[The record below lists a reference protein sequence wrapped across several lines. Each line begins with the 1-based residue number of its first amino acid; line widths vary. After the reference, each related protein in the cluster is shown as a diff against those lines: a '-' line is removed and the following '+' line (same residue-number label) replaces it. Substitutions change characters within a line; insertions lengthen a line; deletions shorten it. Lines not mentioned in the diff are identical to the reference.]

1 MTQLL
6 SVHGG
11 KDRPRPAA
19 AILHTLNT
27 FALDVMTIPSK
38 EDLFW
43 YVARNVAG
51 RLGFIDCV
59 IYEADAAETELR
71 QAAAL
76 GEKNPY
82 DRAIINPLTIPFG
95 RGVTGRVAA
104 GREPIIISDL
114 LEDADYISD
123 TQPARSEICVP
134 LLANGRVLGV
144 IDSEHPE
151 PGVFGPGELEIL
163 TTVAAMTSAKLELLA
178 EVERSA
184 ERYREVVRSHHQLA
198 EEVGARR
205 SLEAQLLEAR
215 KMEAVGRL
223 TGGFAHSFNNILTA
237 IGGNLDLA
245 AMERVSN
252 PGRESLDEAKAATAR
267 GASLIRDML
276 AFAQRMQLRPETVD
290 LNRLVPE
297 VCERAGMHL
306 APIRTDLGQHV
317 LSVEIDP
324 VAAEVALVN
333 LMLNARDAMPDG
345 GELWLRTRTVMHH
358 LGQRKEPDLVPGAYV
373 RLDVTDMGVGIDPK
387 VRSRIFDP
395 FFTTKPASKGTGLGL
410 SMVKGFM
417 EQSGGGIAAS
427 PAEPCGTTVSLFFPV
442 ADQTSA

>member
-1 MTQLL
+1 MAQLL
-6 SVHGG
+6 SLQGG
-11 KDRPRPAA
+11 KERPGPAA
-19 AILHTLNT
+19 AILHTLNA
-27 FALDVMTIPSK
+27 FALDVMTIPSR

-43 YVARNVAG
+43 YVARNVVG

-59 IYEADAAETELR
+59 IYEADDMGTELR

-82 DRAIINPLTIPFG
+82 DRAIINPLRIPFG
-95 RGVTGRVAA
+95 RGVTGRTAA
-104 GREPIIISDL
+104 GREPIIVSDL
-114 LEDADYISD
+114 LEDADYIPD

-134 LLANGRVLGV
+134 LLAKGRVLGV
-144 IDSEHPE
+144 IDSEHPD
-151 PGVFGPGELEIL
+151 PGAFGPRELEIL

-178 EVERSA
+178 EAERSA
-184 ERYREVVRSHHQLA
+184 ERYREVVRSHRQLA

-237 IGGNLDLA
+237 IGGNLDLVA
-245 AMERVSN
+245 RERMSILA
-252 PGRESLDEAKAATAR
+252 RECLDDARAATDR
-267 GASLIRDML
+267 GASLIQDML
-276 AFAQRMQLRPETVD
+276 AFAQRMQLRPERVD
-290 LNRLVPE
+290 LNQLVPE
-297 VCERAGMHL
+297 ICERAGVHL
-306 APIRTDLGQHV
+306 APIRIDLGQHV
-317 LSVEIDP
+317 LPVEIDP

-345 GELWLRTRTVMHH
+345 GMLCLRTSTVMHH
-358 LGQRKEPDLVPGAYV
+358 LGQGKEPDLVPGAYV
-373 RLDVTDMGVGIDPK
+373 RLDVTDRGIGIDPE

-395 FFTTKPASKGTGLGL
+395 FFTTKPVGKGTGLGL

-417 EQSGGGIAAS
+417 EQSGGGISAM
-427 PAEPCGTTVSLFFPV
+427 PAEPRGTTVSLFFPV
-442 ADQTSA
+442 ADQTPA